1 MAAIIFIGVSY
12 DSPEAMPPDVRR
24 LYELAL
30 GMTRDADGDG
40 VPDVMQGAASRT
52 LASGT
57 TFVVNGQAYG
67 GLDQLPPE
75 ARAQYEQAMRRLD
88 ADGNGVP
95 DLFEAAGALRASA
108 APAAPGAS
116 PAPAISPEPQVQ
128 IVGDRGAGWS
138 IGVAAFVLALLFAL
152 LVVAALFGWVPG
164 LR

>member
-1 MAAIIFIGVSY
+1 M
-12 DSPEAMPPDVRR
+12 
-24 LYELAL
+24 AL

-52 LASGT
+52 LASST

-67 GLDQLPPE
+67 SIDQLPPE
-75 ARAQYEQAMRRLD
+75 ARAEYEQAMRRLD

-95 DLFEAAGALRASA
+95 DLFETMGGPRPSATPA
-108 APAAPGAS
+108 APAAS
-116 PAPAISPEPQVQ
+116 PTPAISPEPQVQ

-138 IGVAAFVLALLFAL
+138 IGVAAFALALLFAL
-152 LVVAALFGWVPG
+152 LVVAVLFGWVPG